1 MPIPLPDA
9 SREFLAA
16 RADGPSSCT
25 AGGGSGALA
34 RPGPF
39 APAMARRNRTRGAAA
54 HRLHLLPLRADREL
68 WRAGLEAG
76 GDPGVRF
83 ILHLYGHP
91 MRRLNHTATAILR
104 GVMRDARRG
113 PGFST
118 LKVDVRP
125 RGAEPAHAAIVES
138 EAPGRTYGL
147 MTVEIAPSLDPD
159 KDTAGVLYVDGW
171 TSPDVPDGTAADWWN
186 WVVDAV
192 LSAAAP
198 LGRLAVESGHQ
209 ATEAR
214 IGEWVKRRTLPPGAA
229 IPALRGRPH

>member
-1 MPIPLPDA
+1 MVC
-9 SREFLAA
+9 SGT
-16 RADGPSSCT
+16 RAGGPSSCT
-25 AGGGSGALA
+25 VGGSGALA

-76 GDPGVRF
+76 GDPDVRF

-91 MRRLNHTATAILR
+91 MRRLNHPATAILR

-113 PGFST
+113 PGFSM

-125 RGAEPAHAAIVES
+125 RGAEPAHAAIVRS
-138 EAPGRTYGL
+138 EAAGRKHGL

-159 KDTAGVLYVDGW
+159 EDTAGVLYADGW
-171 TSPDVPDGTAADWWN
+171 TSPDVPDGAAADWWN
-186 WVVDAV
+186 WVVDVV

-198 LGRLAVESGHQ
+198 LGRLAVESGHG

-214 IGEWVKRRTLPPGAA
+214 IAEWVKRRGLVGTPPR
-229 IPALRGRPH
+229 PVHRGRPH